1 MNGEVINNQA
11 IPSNNSQNMINTTV
25 EGLTNTL
32 GNDGIVIPNDTLNE
46 PVIPGLQDNQNT
58 SSNEEVILNTIMPSY
73 TPNIVLPN
81 DIQATTDSPSNV
93 VSTPVVQDENNGLS
107 VDNLTNNQPTTIQ
120 TVESTIPAVDQSSTT
135 DEMNVVNTAAP
146 LNNNVETNTDDS
158 LVEQNFVAPT
168 NVEVE
173 APQIDTTP
181 NSSETPSPVLQD
193 NSQVVVTSPG
203 VENVGTEPTNEVPQ
217 DIINTEPSLTPAEA
231 SNLVENNQTDKLA
244 KIQKEIAD
252 LERYNTETLARIK
265 EELGNIQQE
274 NTNDFKRA
282 M

>member
-93 VSTPVVQDENNGLS
+93 VSTPVVQDENNGLG

-158 LVEQNFVAPT
+158 LVEQNFVTPT